1 MRNLLNFL
9 VRYNNFFLF
18 LLFEGIAIYLIAN
31 NDNYHNSRM
40 IKGLQGI
47 AGIFE
52 EKISNTKTYL
62 NLYKINANLAAENVG
77 LRNRIEQLMKKENKL
92 FFSVSDTLRQEQ
104 YNYTTGKIVNNSVN
118 KQKNFFT
125 LSKGKKQGIV
135 IDMAVISPEGVVGI
149 IVGSS
154 DNFSIGMSLLNIDFR
169 LSCRI
174 KSRGYFGSLTWD
186 GRDYR
191 YAILN
196 EIPNHVTVNVGDT
209 IETTAFS
216 AIFPEGTL
224 VGKVSDFEKSGGNF
238 YKIKVMLS
246 TDFRKLT
253 NVTIIGNLKKSEQQ
267 SLEKP
272 YR

>member
-31 NDNYHNSRM
+31 SNNYHNSRL
-40 IKGLQGI
+40 IKGLQGL
-47 AGIFE
+47 AGIVE
-52 EKISNTKTYL
+52 EKINSTKNYL
-62 NLYKINANLAAENVG
+62 KLYKINTNLATENVE
-77 LRNRIEQLMKKENKL
+77 LRNRIEKMTKKENQL
-92 FFSVSDTLRQEQ
+92 FFSVSDTLRQQ
-104 YNYTTGKIVNNSVN
+104 QFIYTTGKIVNNSVN

-125 LSKGKKQGIV
+125 LSKGKKQGIL
-135 IDMAVISPEGVVGI
+135 IDMAVISPEGVAGI

-186 GRDYR
+186 GSDYR
-191 YAILN
+191 YAVLN
-196 EIPNHVTVNVGDT
+196 EIPNHVTVNIGDT
-209 IETTAFS
+209 IETTAYS

-224 VGKVSDFEKSGGNF
+224 VGTVSDFEKSGGDF

-246 TDFRKLT
+246 TDFRKLN
-253 NVTIIGNLKKSEQQ
+253 NVTLIGNLKKSEQQ

-272 YR
+272 YQ